1 MIFFCK
7 IIIFDEGG
15 GGSVYTVDIFSV
27 RYKTSKTEGGVARRI
42 FLVIGGIVSFV
53 NNNKA
58 KILEWRKNG

>member
-7 IIIFDEGG
+7 IIIFDEGS

-42 FLVIGGIVSFV
+42 FLVIGGIVSFID
-53 NNNKA
+53 NNKA
-58 KILEWRKNG
+58 KILKWRKNG

>member
-7 IIIFDEGG
+7 IIIFDEGS
-15 GGSVYTVDIFSV
+15 GGSVYTVNIFSV

-42 FLVIGGIVSFV
+42 FLIIGGVVSFV

-58 KILEWRKNG
+58 KILERRING

>member
-7 IIIFDEGG
+7 IIIFNEGS

-27 RYKTSKTEGGVARRI
+27 RYKTCETEGGVARRI
-42 FLVIGGIVSFV
+42 FLIIGGIVSFV